1 MANMR
6 PYDVAI
12 SDAIEKNDARKLE
25 SLIKQAKDLHEQQGG
40 DLSKAIKKGEAALKK
55 LQKGGGSY
63 GSTKAPSKGRGK
75 K

>member
-12 SDAIEKNDARKLE
+12 SDAIEKNDARRLE
-25 SLIKQAKDLHEQQGG
+25 KYIQQAKDLHAQQGG
-40 DLSKAIKKGEAALKK
+40 DLSKAIRKGEAALKK
-55 LQKGGGSY
+55 LQKGAGS
-63 GSTKAPSKGRGK
+63 KAKGK

>member
-12 SDAIEKNDARKLE
+12 SNAIEKNDARKLE
-25 SLIKQAKDLHEQQGG
+25 KYIQQAKDLHAQQGG

-55 LQKGGGSY
+55 LQKGGGYSASTS
-63 GSTKAPSKGRGK
+63 GSKAKGK